1 MNKDIMKFPLS
12 FLLPISIIAV
22 SVQAQPI
29 ENIEPQLDQDIAV
42 AMPQLEQLDSFQLV
56 SQQPQ
61 KVYHISQQELATNPV
76 LIERFINQAIDQ
88 HRAELLPELLAMYQV
103 YPQADPI
110 LIQYAQGIYAYSQGN
125 YQQAITDYRQ
135 LLADYPDLIKVRFK
149 LAQFLFEDK
158 QFTAAKDQFYKLNA
172 EYLPKDIHFRIGQYL
187 QAIEKQNEF
196 KVRLGLSYLN
206 DSNINNA
213 SSVKYIYINQYQFA
227 KDPRY
232 LPQKGQGISYNLN
245 VSKLF
250 NLIDHHYL
258 YLENHLYGKYYWNNK
273 DYSEAENRSYLGY
286 QYQNANYRLAMLPLY
301 HKHWYAN
308 KQYSQGYGVRLEADK
323 WLSNQWQLVTALELS
338 KTNYKRSERIKY
350 SQLYSASLLY
360 IANAKRLF
368 YGGTDVFIERSNA
381 NLEQSNKYMLR
392 LGWQQEWKYGLSSN
406 LHIQLGLRKFKDK
419 DSFKQIIRQDKEMR
433 FNLTLWKRDW
443 HWFNFTPKL
452 QYRYQR
458 INSNIP
464 EFYSYDK
471 SQFQLLFE
479 KTF

>member
-1 MNKDIMKFPLS
+1 MKFPLS
-12 FLLPISIIAV
+12 FLLLVSIIV
-22 SVQAQPI
+22 ISGQAQSF
-29 ENIEPQLDQDIAV
+29 ENQLEQEIAV
-42 AMPQLEQLDSFQLV
+42 AMPQLEQPEPPQLL
-56 SQQPQ
+56 SQEPQ
-61 KVYHISQQELATNPV
+61 KTYHINNQELSANPA
-76 LIERFINQAIDQ
+76 LIEIFINQAIDQ

-103 YPQADPI
+103 YSQADPI
-110 LIQYAQGIYAYSQGN
+110 LIQYAQGIYAQSQGN
-125 YQQAITDYRQ
+125 YQQAITNYRQ

-158 QFTAAKDQFYKLNA
+158 QFTAAKDQFRKLNA
-172 EYLPKDIHFRIGQYL
+172 EYLPKEIHFRIGQYL
-187 QAIEKQNEF
+187 HTIEKQNELKIRF
-196 KVRLGLSYLN
+196 GLSYLN
-206 DSNINNA
+206 DNNINNA
-213 SSVKYIYINQYQFA
+213 SSVKYIYLDQYQFV

-232 LPQKGQGISYNLN
+232 LPQKGQGVSYNLN

-258 YLENHLYGKYYWNNK
+258 YLENHTYGKYYWNNK
-273 DYSEAENRSYLGY
+273 DYSETENRTYLGY
-286 QYQNANYRLAMLPLY
+286 QYQNAHYRFALLPLY
-301 HKHWYAN
+301 QKHWYAN
-308 KQYSQGYGVRLEADK
+308 KQYSQGYGIRLEGDK

-338 KTNYKRSERIKY
+338 KTSYKRSERIKY
-350 SQLYSASLLY
+350 SQLYSGSLLY
-360 IANAKRLF
+360 IANAKRLL
-368 YGGTDVFIERSNA
+368 YGGADILVERSNI

-419 DSFKQIIRQDKEMR
+419 DNLKQIIRQDKEMR
-433 FNLTLWKRDW
+433 INLTLWKRDW

-471 SQFQLLFE
+471 SQFQLLLE